1 MGDKRQDQ
9 AERIAARYAR
19 LVEMQ
24 AGKAVRPYRSD
35 GYVNLMNRYG
45 TTKDTT
51 ERYRFQPEPV
61 IPDDLLTMYYEG
73 NGLFAKIID
82 TPAEEAIKHGFSLD
96 GLKDQEIEDF
106 YAEALDELGRD
117 GYDGHPLGETVWR
130 FHRGHAGQ

>member
-1 MGDKRQDQ
+1 
-9 AERIAARYAR
+9 
-19 LVEMQ
+19 
-24 AGKAVRPYRSD
+24 
-35 GYVNLMNRYG
+35 MNRYG